1 MGLEGSILIG
11 HVLQKNPSGSGRGW
25 KIWRKKRLRDWL
37 EVIEKSVSMG
47 GDENLDDDTEILVIV
62 SLQNYKLIEGG
73 EMA

>member
-1 MGLEGSILIG
+1 MGLEGSILTG
-11 HVLQKNPSGSGRGW
+11 HVLQKNPGSGRGW

-47 GDENLDDDTEILVIV
+47 GDENLDDDTVILVMV
-62 SLQNYKLIEGG
+62 SLQKYKLIEGG